1 MAWTAPYTWSVGE
14 IPTAAKLNEQLKDN
28 MVDVGQ
34 PGIGHAV
41 LPSDVTWDS
50 VASEAYSF
58 RVTLSSLT
66 LSKNTSLSGNKI
78 TVSQAGIWL
87 VSATLTWKA
96 TANASATSL
105 RGAKIYVN
113 DSASDARDMRLNNQN
128 VDTVCTI
135 SAVPMSL
142 AAGNWI
148 DLRGWQNSG
157 VTINQAAGTRLSC
170 VLLYRS

>member
-14 IPTAAKLNEQLKDN
+14 VPTAAKLNEQLKDN

-34 PGIGHAV
+34 PGLGQAI
-41 LPSDVTWDS
+41 LTSDVTWDH
-50 VASEAYSF
+50 VASEAYAF
-58 RVTLSSLT
+58 RVALNSLT

-96 TANASATSL
+96 TASASATSY
-105 RGAKIYVN
+105 RAAKIYVN
-113 DSASDARDMRLNNQN
+113 DTASDARDMRLNVQN

-135 SAVPMSL
+135 PATLMSL

-148 DLRGWQNSG
+148 DLRAWQNSG
-157 VTINQAAGTRLSC
+157 VTINQAAGSRLSC
-170 VLLYRS
+170 TLVYRT